1 MYINYFGFTRPP
13 FGDPEPGD
21 FEPVGAQ
28 ATALETLRV
37 SLDDQVR
44 LLVLTGPSGTGK
56 TSLLRRLIAEQAGR
70 RHCIL
75 FWNAHLGFDDL
86 LNYLCD
92 DLDLRAPGTSRA
104 ERLKALRIALVR
116 EIAAGKSLLLLL
128 DDAQNLPDETLE
140 GLATLLD
147 ITEVGRHPVQVVLCG
162 QPTLGERLEA
172 TPLGV
177 APRHLRL
184 RTLAPDECRTFIE
197 RRVLAAGHPGG
208 VFDAG
213 AIAKITELAH
223 GVPRLLNR
231 ICNQSLLLAYLGSEH
246 VVTAALVRDVAA
258 DTPATEAPRFG
269 APPPPIEPMP
279 ARPALEAAELPA
291 MHAPEHA
298 GHVAHAAVDEP
309 PPAPLPEVHADP
321 AEIGHRP
328 LPVRRR
334 TGVYLSFGIGLLA
347 AATLAAFRLGWLP
360 PALDAP
366 LRELLAAVGGP
377 ARGVPAAAPAHG
389 AATAG
394 SAPTPA
400 PAAAPARPVA
410 AAAIAPPANATAA
423 ASAVTATPPAPPAAS
438 PHVPAGQP
446 AVVADTA
453 PTAPPAGTETTAER
467 PAAAVATP
475 AAATAETAPA
485 RPATAP
491 PPVAAPA
498 VTATD
503 TPAPTAAPAATPT
516 ITVIATAPAAAATPD
531 TPETSPALASAVR
544 ALLAQARNQMAT
556 LRYTQPPGD
565 NAMQTYR
572 EVLALAPGNDEA
584 EAGLAQIRGKFQQ
597 WAASARARGETER
610 AIRYLGI
617 AASIAPEDAALRQQ
631 LDELRARGGEAA
643 RP

>member
-128 DDAQNLPDETLE
+128 DDAQNLPDETFE

-172 TPLGV
+172 TPLGI

-258 DTPATEAPRFG
+258 DTPTTEAPRFG
-269 APPPPIEPMP
+269 APPPPVEPMQ
-279 ARPALEAAELPA
+279 ARPTLEAAELPA

-298 GHVAHAAVDEP
+298 GRASHPTADADAPLPAV
-309 PPAPLPEVHADP
+309 LPEVHADP

-366 LRELLAAVGGP
+366 LRELLAAVSSP
-377 ARGVPAAAPAHG
+377 ARGVPAAAPVHG
-389 AATAG
+389 AVATA
-394 SAPTPA
+394 SVPKPPPASVPAPTPTRPE
-400 PAAAPARPVA
+400 PAAAP
-410 AAAIAPPANATAA
+410 PAQ
-423 ASAVTATPPAPPAAS
+423 V
-438 PHVPAGQP
+438 
-446 AVVADTA
+446 A
-453 PTAPPAGTETTAER
+453 PTAPAPTEVPPAPHHVPTEPPAVAE
-467 PAAAVATP
+467 AVATP
-475 AAATAETAPA
+475 AAAAEPPA
-485 RPATAP
+485 AVAVT
-491 PPVAAPA
+491 PPVAPAPTVVPSVA
-498 VTATD
+498 AAD
-503 TPAPTAAPAATPT
+503 TPAPIATPASAPAPT
-516 ITVIATAPAAAATPD
+516 ITVTATAPVAAATAMAD

-565 NAMQTYR
+565 NAVQTYR

-610 AIRYLGI
+610 AIRYLGV

-631 LDELRARGGEAA
+631 LDELRARSGEAA